1 MCIRALST
9 LNGCLQSCAL
19 HFLGGIVSGGWV
31 RCRPCPLPRW
41 CFLPLWGGGGGW
53 VGGRGPP
60 EPSMLGRGAGRVD
73 ECLLLWVGT
82 PFCLHGRREN
92 GQATESS
99 ELGPDQVLGS
109 HATTEKH
116 QWSLSLGCWPLERLG
131 KGVPSSCPGTEKRQ
145 EGREDPGAQQ
155 CWLYAEEVWK

>member
-1 MCIRALST
+1 M
-9 LNGCLQSCAL
+9 
-19 HFLGGIVSGGWV
+19 
-31 RCRPCPLPRW
+31 
-41 CFLPLWGGGGGW
+41 
-53 VGGRGPP
+53 GGRGPP

-109 HATTEKH
+109 HARKTSVESLLGLLAPGEAGERGSLILPRNGEKT
-116 QWSLSLGCWPLERLG
+116 GG
-131 KGVPSSCPGTEKRQ
+131 
-145 EGREDPGAQQ
+145 
-155 CWLYAEEVWK
+155 